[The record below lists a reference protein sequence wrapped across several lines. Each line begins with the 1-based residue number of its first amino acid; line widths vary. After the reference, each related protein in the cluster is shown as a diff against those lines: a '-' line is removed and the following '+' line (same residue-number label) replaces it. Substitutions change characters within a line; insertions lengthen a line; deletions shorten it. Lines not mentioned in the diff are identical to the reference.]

1 MKNLQLFLEQA
12 KVKTTELNKSQS
24 EFEKTQAE
32 LAKGS
37 TLNYNYGGS
46 DTLNS
51 PEDRDFTVS
60 ARERYLNSTK
70 ERRERKEKERKEK
83 EREKIAAEKAAEK
96 EAEKQELRDIR
107 DDIKT
112 QKQELK
118 RALAT
123 EELGTGLTI
132 TGTRAK
138 RSTDDRRKPGVKP
151 RVKAVGG
158 GKTAP
163 VDYKPQGSKPK
174 RSVTTSQRTQQPQ
187 KERGSAEVKQSYAE
201 KIKADRRAAAK
212 ARAAARKSGGEVKT
226 TTTSSKDAEKKADQL
241 LKTKKAEPKKTE
253 PVKPRKKYAHADGGG
268 MTRKERDATRN
279 KATGQSRKE
288 AKSQMRAEFEKKHGR
303 KPNKKE
309 AIQMTAKAHAA
320 AKALS

>member
-1 MKNLQLFLEQA
+1 MKNLQLFLELASERAQA
-12 KVKTTELNKSQS
+12 LKDIQDKFKE
-24 EFEKTQAE
+24 TQANSAGE
-32 LAKGS
+32 SGS
-37 TLNYNYGGS
+37 GTL
-46 DTLNS
+46 DS
-51 PEDRDFTVS
+51 PETRDKTVS
-60 ARERYLNSTK
+60 ARERYK
-70 ERRERKEKERKEK
+70 KGMVEVYDPEM
-83 EREKIAAEKAAEK
+83 
-96 EAEKQELRDIR
+96 
-107 DDIKT
+107 
-112 QKQELK
+112 
-118 RALAT
+118 
-123 EELGTGLTI
+123 GTVRGP
-132 TGTRAK
+132 RAK
-138 RSTDDRRKPGVKP
+138 RSTADRRKPDAKP

-158 GKTAP
+158 GKTVP

-174 RSVTTSQRTQQPQ
+174 RSVTTSQRTEQPQ

-212 ARAAARKSGGEVKT
+212 ARAAARKSGGEVKP

-253 PVKPRKKYAHADGGG
+253 PAKPRKKYAHADGGG

>member
-1 MKNLQLFLEQA
+1 MKNLQTFLENADNASDRLSALKDRQD
-12 KVKTTELNKSQS
+12 KFKEPKKSEPIIGTFDTTDVQ
-24 EFEKTQAE
+24 QQV
-32 LAKGS
+32 
-37 TLNYNYGGS
+37 
-46 DTLNS
+46 D
-51 PEDRDFTVS
+51 
-60 ARERYLNSTK
+60 
-70 ERRERKEKERKEK
+70 
-83 EREKIAAEKAAEK
+83 AEKAAKAEK
-96 EAEKQELRDIR
+96 EQLKKE
-107 DDIKT
+107 IKR
-112 QKQELK
+112 E
-118 RALAT
+118 LAT

-132 TGTRAK
+132 RGPRAK
-138 RSTDDRRKPGVKP
+138 RSTDDRRKPGVKQ

-174 RSVTTSQRTQQPQ
+174 RSVTTSQRTEQPQ

-226 TTTSSKDAEKKADQL
+226 TTTSSKDAETKADQL

-253 PVKPRKKYAHADGGG
+253 PAKPRRKWAHADGSP
-268 MTRKERDATRN
+268 MTPAERHSARN
-279 KATGQSRKE
+279 KKTGQNTKE
-288 AKSQMRAEFEKKHGR
+288 VKSKLRAEFEEKNGR
-303 KPNKKE
+303 KPSKKE

>member
-1 MKNLQLFLEQA
+1 MKNLQTFLENADNASDRLSALKDRQD
-12 KVKTTELNKSQS
+12 KFKEPKKSEPIIGTFDTTDVQ
-24 EFEKTQAE
+24 QQV
-32 LAKGS
+32 
-37 TLNYNYGGS
+37 
-46 DTLNS
+46 D
-51 PEDRDFTVS
+51 
-60 ARERYLNSTK
+60 
-70 ERRERKEKERKEK
+70 
-83 EREKIAAEKAAEK
+83 AEKAAKAEK
-96 EAEKQELRDIR
+96 EQLKKE
-107 DDIKT
+107 IKR
-112 QKQELK
+112 E
-118 RALAT
+118 LAT

-132 TGTRAK
+132 RGPRAK
-138 RSTDDRRKPGVKP
+138 RSTDDRRKPGVKQ

-174 RSVTTSQRTQQPQ
+174 RSVTTSQRTEQPQ

-226 TTTSSKDAEKKADQL
+226 TTTSSKDAETKADQL

-253 PVKPRKKYAHADGGG
+253 PAKPRRKWAHADGSP
-268 MTRKERDATRN
+268 MTPAERHSARN
-279 KATGQSRKE
+279 KKTGQNTKE
-288 AKSQMRAEFEKKHGR
+288 VKSKLRAEFEEKNGR

>member
-60 ARERYLNSTK
+60 ARERYLESTK
-70 ERRERKEKERKEK
+70 ERRERKEKEREEK
-83 EREKIAAEKAAEK
+83 KREKIAAEKAAEK

-132 TGTRAK
+132 TGPRAK
-138 RSTDDRRKPGVKP
+138 RSAADRRKPGVKQ
-151 RVKAVGG
+151 RVKALGG

-163 VDYKPQGSKPK
+163 VDYKPQGEKPN
-174 RSVTTSQRTQQPQ
+174 RSGNNKTSNTTQQPEKARDDKQ
-187 KERGSAEVKQSYAE
+187 VKQSYAD
-201 KIKADRRAAAK
+201 KVKADRRAAAQ
-212 ARAAARKSGGEVKT
+212 ARAQAKKSGGEVKT
-226 TTTSSKDAEKKADQL
+226 TKASSKDTTKAADKL
-241 LKTKKAEPKKTE
+241 PSTKKAKSVSPDY
-253 PVKPRKKYAHADGGG
+253 KPAKASGYTRDQRDKIRGEGERYLKGIFKDQETAKY
-268 MTRKERDATRN
+268 
-279 KATGQSRKE
+279 
-288 AKSQMRAEFEKKHGR
+288 
-303 KPNKKE
+303 KKE
-309 AIQMTAKAHAA
+309 TGVNPDAKGRQ
-320 AKALS
+320 KILGRVNKRMK

>member
-60 ARERYLNSTK
+60 ARERYLDSTK
-70 ERRERKEKERKEK
+70 ERRERKEKEREEK
-83 EREKIAAEKAAEK
+83 KREKIAAEKAAEK

-132 TGTRAK
+132 TGPRAK
-138 RSTDDRRKPGVKP
+138 RSTADRRKPGVKP
-151 RVKAVGG
+151 RVKALGG

-163 VDYKPQGSKPK
+163 VDYKPQGEKPN
-174 RSVTTSQRTQQPQ
+174 RSGNNKTSNTTQQPTVIDT
-187 KERGSAEVKQSYAE
+187 KGREKVKQSYAD
-201 KIKADRRAAAK
+201 KIKADRRAAAQ
-212 ARAAARKSGGEVKT
+212 ARAQAKKSGGEVKT
-226 TTTSSKDAEKKADQL
+226 TKTSSKDMTKAADKL
-241 LKTKKAEPKKTE
+241 LSTKKAKSVSPDY
-253 PVKPRKKYAHADGGG
+253 KPAKASGYRRDQRDKIRGDGERMLKGIFKDQETAKY
-268 MTRKERDATRN
+268 
-279 KATGQSRKE
+279 
-288 AKSQMRAEFEKKHGR
+288 
-303 KPNKKE
+303 KKE
-309 AIQMTAKAHAA
+309 TGVNPDAKGRQ
-320 AKALS
+320 KILGRVNKRMK